1 MSDTRFTDDTAG
13 TADDFG
19 YATRQIRAG
28 YETGTTQNTAV
39 VPIYQSAAYEFE
51 SFAAA
56 RSIFSLRKKGNLYSR
71 TGNPTQTV
79 LEERIT
85 ALDDGVAA
93 LGTGSG
99 QSAVAIAL
107 LTLARTGE
115 HIVAARQ
122 LYGGTSDLLADTF
135 ADFGIDVTFVDQDD
149 IAAWRAAARP
159 TTRAFFAETIGNPT
173 ASVLQ
178 VQEIADVAHE
188 VGVPF
193 IVDNTIATPYLQ
205 RPKEFGADIVVYSA
219 TKFLGG
225 HGSSLAG
232 LIVDLGTF
240 DFGAEP
246 ERWPQF
252 TTAYPRVGDVVLWD
266 VFGRERSAFLVY
278 AKTKLIHDLG
288 PALSPFNSFQIIQ
301 GLETLDIRLA
311 KQTASALAVARF
323 LDEHPAVA
331 KVNHPGLEGNSG
343 YAAAQKYLPRGA
355 GAVFSFDLRIAGAG
369 SSDAVE
375 NVVGP
380 FVDSLRVFKLVANIG
395 DVRSMVIHPATT
407 THSHLSDEGLTLAG
421 FSRAT
426 IRLSIGLEDVADLV
440 RDLGAALD
448 ALDVDTTVRS

>member
-1 MSDTRFTDDTAG
+1 VSDTEATLE
-13 TADDFG
+13 G
-19 YATRQIRAG
+19 YATRQVRAG
-28 YETGTTQNTAV
+28 YVGDVPQNTAV
-39 VPIYQSAAYEFE
+39 VPIYQSAAFEFE
-51 SFAAA
+51 SLAAA
-56 RSIFSLRKKGNLYSR
+56 RSIFSLRKTGNLYSR

-79 LEERIT
+79 LEQRIT

-149 IAAWRAAARP
+149 IEAWRDAARP

-173 ASVLQ
+173 ATVLP
-178 VQEIADVAHE
+178 VQDIADVAHS
-188 VGVPF
+188 VGVPL

-232 LIVDLGTF
+232 LVVDLGTF
-240 DFGAEP
+240 DFGVDP
-246 ERWPQF
+246 GRWPQF

-266 VFGRERSAFLVY
+266 AFGRERSAFLVY

-288 PALSPFNSFQIIQ
+288 PSLSPFNSFQILQ

-311 KQTASALAVARF
+311 KQTATALAVAEY
-323 LDEHPAVA
+323 LATHPAVET
-331 KVNHPGLEGNSG
+331 VHHPGLPTNRG
-343 YAAAQKYLPRGA
+343 YAAAQRYLPRGA
-355 GAVFSFDLRIAGAG
+355 GAVFAFDLVCPLGTADDVGALE
-369 SSDAVE
+369 DRVE
-375 NVVGP
+375 Q
-380 FVDSLRVFKLVANIG
+380 FVDSLALFKLVANIG
-395 DVRSMVIHPATT
+395 DVRSLVIHPAST
-407 THSHLSDEGLTLAG
+407 THSHLSDDGLERAG

-426 IRLSIGLEDVADLV
+426 IRLSIGLEDVGDLIA
-440 RDLGAALD
+440 DLGASLE
-448 ALDVDTTVRS
+448 RISKG